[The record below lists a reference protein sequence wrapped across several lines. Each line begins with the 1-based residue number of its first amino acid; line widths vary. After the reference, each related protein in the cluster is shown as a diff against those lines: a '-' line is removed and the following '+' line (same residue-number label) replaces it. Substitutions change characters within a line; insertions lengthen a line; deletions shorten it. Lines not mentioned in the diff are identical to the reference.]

1 MSPAKIPGS
10 PCRPLGFP
18 NLCSF
23 VP

>member
-10 PCRPLGFP
+10 PCRPLEFP

>member
-18 NLCSF
+18 NLYSF